1 MQEGGCDGV
10 CSRTVFA
17 GFVMGIPI
25 VLPSLLTSRS
35 HPHHAPVPTTFPSL
49 LSSCPHRHHAP
60 IPIMLPSLSPLLSR
74 SQTHCAPVP
83 VATMLLSPSCSHLCP
98 PLPPR
103 SQSHCH
109 HRSSPVTVVLL
120 SPLFSHPHHCNPN
133 PVVLVLLPT
142 PRSRP
147 RRTAAAAGRFPEP
160 LGRIRTSPTASTP
173 GGHQP
178 RGHHQ
183 TLLQPSIAPGIPPCQ
198 TCPIPGGTAPSVPRS
213 RASTPCITSRP
224 RPGARPAASPLCPGL
239 GTGCGHASLS
249 HVAAR
254 AQPRGRSRRETFSTA
269 PGKRKRNRDTLLQNR
284 PQIGA
289 KGEARALLGRRK
301 VITQVPTVLLP
312 GHVAVRFRPPLGL
325 WVAATSGGDDPR
337 KQQEDLC
344 SAWKF
349 PRPAK
354 QEENRAEPERGGW
367 RRDAADREA
376 RCRRRHSAKR
386 LFFC

>member
-1 MQEGGCDGV
+1 MDPREEGGLVQEGGCDGV

-49 LSSCPHRHHAP
+49 LSSRPHRHHAP

-224 RPGARPAASPLCPGL
+224 RPGARPRRHRSAQAGGQAVDTRAFPMSQRGHSLGVGAAGKLSP
-239 GTGCGHASLS
+239 
-249 HVAAR
+249 
-254 AQPRGRSRRETFSTA
+254 PRQGKGSEIVTPSCKTDLRSELK
-269 PGKRKRNRDTLLQNR
+269 GKRERCW
-284 PQIGA
+284 
-289 KGEARALLGRRK
+289 GEGK
-301 VITQVPTVLLP
+301 
-312 GHVAVRFRPPLGL
+312 
-325 WVAATSGGDDPR
+325 
-337 KQQEDLC
+337 
-344 SAWKF
+344 
-349 PRPAK
+349 
-354 QEENRAEPERGGW
+354 
-367 RRDAADREA
+367 
-376 RCRRRHSAKR
+376 
-386 LFFC
+386 